1 MSLAVFESQIYLT
14 FIGESASETCLVT
27 FDYLSPVS
35 VIYAAMSAPELFVA
49 AARKCLSVGRKSLS
63 VPQSLDLAAQVSAV
77 DLGLKPALLYDSN
90 GACAE
95 QVQQY
100 LSNLQSLQLVSK
112 SLITLDLSG
121 NSLIV
126 NPVTVTANLQQVLC
140 SSSVAVIDVCHS
152 LEKPAVSNPLREELK
167 NMIQDFLLLL
177 GEFQQLEE
185 DEKALYVGEKS
196 EEWNLCTVFGLLLG
210 YPVTY
215 WFDHEKSFENCL
227 SMTPLTVTT
236 ASATW
241 QSDTAGHRCCLY
253 SFSIPAALHEDTQS
267 NLEYWKLCLQERF
280 QQQQTLQDLTISQST
295 VTLPSVCL

>member
-1 MSLAVFESQIYLT
+1 MSTQ
-14 FIGESASETCLVT
+14 
-27 FDYLSPVS
+27 
-35 VIYAAMSAPELFVA
+35 ELFVA

-63 VPQSLDLAAQVSAV
+63 VPQSLDLAAHVSAV

-95 QVQQY
+95 QVQRY
-100 LSNLQSLQLVSK
+100 LSSLQSLQLVSK
-112 SLITLDLSG
+112 SLFTLDLNG

-126 NPVTVTANLQQVLC
+126 NPVRVRLNLEQVLC

-152 LEKPAVSNPLREELK
+152 MEKPAISSPLRGELK
-167 NMIQDFLLLL
+167 SMIQDLLLLL
-177 GEFQQLEE
+177 GEFQQLKEAE
-185 DEKALYVGEKS
+185 NIFYVGDKS

-215 WFDHEKSFENCL
+215 WFDHAKSFENCL
-227 SMTPLTVTT
+227 SMTPLMVVT

-241 QSDTAGHRCCLY
+241 QSDTAGHRSCLY
-253 SFSIPAALHEDTQS
+253 SFSIPAALHEETQT
-267 NLEYWKLCLQERF
+267 NLENWKLCLQDKFE
-280 QQQQTLQDLTISQST
+280 QQHILQDLTISRSI